1 MAGPTRQSPT
11 PARDAARPSTGW
23 GAVDPS
29 TAVTTFLVAW
39 VLAQFASFAVLAAL
53 GEAGEPTG
61 TIPISVLGAALLA
74 TWAVYVGSM
83 WIASRQSGTGRF
95 GADYALRF
103 RPVDTVG
110 LAIGAL
116 SQLVL
121 IPLVYRPLQQI
132 WPDTFRDE
140 RVQET
145 AKDLVDRASGG
156 SMLLLVVLVVA
167 GAPLVEELF
176 YRGLLQGSLAARYHP
191 VVVLVGVAV
200 VFALI
205 HFRPVEYPGLF
216 AFGLVL
222 GLCALRTGR
231 LGMPIAAHVG
241 FNAAGLA
248 VVL

>member
-1 MAGPTRQSPT
+1 MAGPTRQSSQ
-11 PARDAARPSTGW
+11 PARASSRPA
-23 GAVDPS
+23 GAGIEAS
-29 TAVTTFLVAW
+29 TAVTTFLIAW

-53 GEAGEPTG
+53 GEAGEPTA
-61 TIPISVLGAALLA
+61 TISISVLGAALVA
-74 TWAVYVGSM
+74 TWAVYIGSM
-83 WIASRQSGTGRF
+83 WVTSRQSGSGDF
-95 GADYALRF
+95 VDDYAVRF
-103 RPVDTVG
+103 RPIDSVG
-110 LAIGAL
+110 LAVGAL

-121 IPLVYRPLQQI
+121 VPLVYLPLQEI
-132 WPDTFRDE
+132 WPDTFNDE
-140 RVQET
+140 KVQET

-156 SMLLLVVLVVA
+156 SAVLLVVLVVV

-176 YRGLLQGSLAARYHP
+176 YRGLLQGPLAARYNP
-191 VVVLVGVAV
+191 VVVVIGVAA

-222 GLCALRTGR
+222 GVCALRTGR

-248 VVL
+248 VAL